1 MEEFQVRL
9 EQIGGCGDGGCMIH
23 VRPGMHTNGGCRCST
38 NPFKMRQ
45 TVHAY
50 KGAVAEQAQ
59 ENERLR
65 EALAFYADKNNW
77 RSSRFYIGGQPGNSK
92 AQNDR
97 GAKARAALQPK
108 EGNQ

>member
-1 MEEFQVRL
+1 MSF
-9 EQIGGCGDGGCMIH
+9 
-23 VRPGMHTNGGCRCST
+23 
-38 NPFKMRQ
+38 Q
-45 TVHAY
+45 TV
-50 KGAVAEQAQ
+50 EQLQAQ
-59 ENERLR
+59 IASLTAEIKRLR

-108 EGNQ
+108 EKQND

>member
-38 NPFKMRQ
+38 DPLKMRQ

-59 ENERLR
+59 EIERLR
-65 EALAFYADKNNW
+65 EALRPFADLGVG
-77 RSSRFYIGGQPGNSK
+77 SGPDYEHDTQPYRIT
-92 AQNDR
+92 R
-97 GAKARAALQPK
+97 GAIRKARAALQPK
-108 EGNQ
+108 EGEK

>member
-1 MEEFQVRL
+1 MKEFQVRL

-50 KGAVAEQAQ
+50 KGAVAAQ
-59 ENERLR
+59 VQEIERLR
-65 EALAFYADKNNW
+65 EALINIQIEYK
-77 RSSRFYIGGQPGNSK
+77 REGSRFPHLRRVAATNC
-92 AQNDR
+92 
-97 GAKARAALQPK
+97 RAALQPK
-108 EGNQ
+108 EGGDD